1 MRVAT
6 FAETLGA
13 VFNTHHGI
21 AVAGS
26 HGKTTVTAW
35 LGFVMKEIGME
46 PSVMVGAEVPQF
58 NGAGLYGSSNYLV
71 IEADEYQNKLQYFN
85 PKMIL
90 LNNIDYDHPDF
101 FKDEESYEKVF
112 ADFIG
117 KLPKSGILVA
127 NFENKTILKISQTCQ
142 ARVASYGFSKKC
154 DYQISET
161 SWDGQRQYFNLKLK
175 QDDGLAEIGNFSI
188 QLNGEHNILN
198 ATAVIVACI
207 ELGADLN
214 LLRRALDA
222 FTGTARRLQ
231 ILGSYQGALIVDDYA
246 HHPTEIK
253 ASLAAATQKWPKKK
267 IRVVFHPH
275 TFSRTAAL
283 LDEFAVSFKKA
294 DEVIVLDIYQ
304 SARETSG
311 TITSEQVAQLIKENL
326 GDKKTVKH
334 IATLEEAETYLRE
347 TAADNVLILLMG
359 AGDVFR
365 IGERLLHDD

>member
-1 MRVAT
+1 MLERAKISKGSSHYIG
-6 FAETLGA
+6 LNA
-13 VFNTHHGI
+13 VGPRMLQRKLTEHDPSIVFLDRKLTHP
-21 AVAGS
+21 
-26 HGKTTVTAW
+26 VT
-35 LGFVMKEIGME
+35 
-46 PSVMVGAEVPQF
+46 AEVPQF

-127 NFENKTILKISQTCQ
+127 NFENKTILKISQTCR

-253 ASLAAATQKWPKKK
+253 ASLAAA
-267 IRVVFHPH
+267 IH
-275 TFSRTAAL
+275 
-283 LDEFAVSFKKA
+283 
-294 DEVIVLDIYQ
+294 VLESI
-304 SARETSG
+304 SA
-311 TITSEQVAQLIKENL
+311 
-326 GDKKTVKH
+326 
-334 IATLEEAETYLRE
+334 
-347 TAADNVLILLMG
+347 
-359 AGDVFR
+359 
-365 IGERLLHDD
+365 